1 MRGVIYSKTSPWM
14 RGKLQY
20 ATPRLV
26 ENTEICGPIAL
37 KLYASTTDTDIH
49 WIISLLEIDAN
60 GNEHFV
66 TKGWLKGSHRE
77 LDLEKSKPWEPIH
90 KHTDPQLLTPGEICE
105 FDIKLVPTGRLFNA
119 GSRIALR
126 IRCVDDEPKNPF
138 ELAGSG
144 SLARVAVSRVTVFHN
159 EDRPSYLL
167 LPITKGNVLNTFLSG
182 GVYPK

>member
-1 MRGVIYSKTSPWM
+1 MQP
-14 RGKLQY
+14 Q
-20 ATPRLV
+20 RLV

-49 WIISLLEIDAN
+49 WIISLLEIDDD

-77 LDLEKSKPWEPIH
+77 IDLEKSKPWEPIH
-90 KHTDPQLLTPGEICE
+90 KHTNPQLLTPGESCE
-105 FDIKLVPTGRLFNA
+105 FDIKLVPTGRLFKA
-119 GSRIALR
+119 GSRIAVR

-144 SLARVAVSRVTVFHN
+144 TLARAAISRITVFHN
-159 EDRPSYLL
+159 EDYPSYLL
-167 LPITKGNVLNTFLSG
+167 LPITRGNVLNTFLSG
-182 GVYPK
+182 GVLPRMI